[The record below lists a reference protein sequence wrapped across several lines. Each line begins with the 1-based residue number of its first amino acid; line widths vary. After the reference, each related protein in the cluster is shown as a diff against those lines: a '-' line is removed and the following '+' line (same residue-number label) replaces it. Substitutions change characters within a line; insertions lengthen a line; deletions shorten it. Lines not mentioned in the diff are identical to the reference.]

1 MSWINH
7 SLMFLIFLLF
17 SGFASAKQLA
27 LSFDDGLDPQIEVQ
41 AKQINH
47 DILTTLHQNQIKA
60 ILFPSLSKIGYE
72 QGLALVAEWG
82 RQGHRIGNHSDLHQ
96 NLNHDDVSLAAYLDS
111 MQRGDSYFK
120 SLQGFVPRYRFPFLK
135 EGNTQQKRDG
145 VRQWLAQHHYQ
156 SGAVSMD
163 ASDWYY
169 NQLFMQYQTANDQV
183 SLSKLKL
190 AYIAHLLD
198 RARYYDGLAE
208 KTLGRSPKHVLLLHV
223 RAINAAWLGD
233 VITAFRQQGWQFID
247 SDAAYQD
254 PVYKI
259 QLNVLPAGESILW
272 QIAKVYGIDS
282 LRYPAED
289 APYEQ
294 ENLRHFGLT
303 VDK

>member
-1 MSWINH
+1 
-7 SLMFLIFLLF
+7 
-17 SGFASAKQLA
+17 
-27 LSFDDGLDPQIEVQ
+27 
-41 AKQINH
+41 
-47 DILTTLHQNQIKA
+47 
-60 ILFPSLSKIGYE
+60 
-72 QGLALVAEWG
+72 
-82 RQGHRIGNHSDLHQ
+82 
-96 NLNHDDVSLAAYLDS
+96 
-111 MQRGDSYFK
+111 
-120 SLQGFVPRYRFPFLK
+120 
-135 EGNTQQKRDG
+135 
-145 VRQWLAQHHYQ
+145 LAQHHYQ